1 MRNSYKFYIFAF
13 LVHIN
18 IKIYST
24 VKIYI
29 FLINV
34 KKIYFLCKKK
44 LFFVGWQKLY
54 VKIFWYECYVGKKYE
69 QRV

>member
-18 IKIYST
+18 NKIYST

-29 FLINV
+29 ILINE
-34 KKIYFLCKKK
+34 KIYISYAKKSYFSSADK
-44 LFFVGWQKLY
+44 NLMLKFFDTNVMS
-54 VKIFWYECYVGKKYE
+54 GKKYE
-69 QRV
+69 PRV